1 MNLKDIT
8 AAISEAE
15 NIPAGKVRKITKAFL
30 DRVGEAVENGEK
42 LQLPGLVF
50 IPRTLP
56 AREAEGDKPARPER
70 KTAVVRIR
78 KVKKDDNE
86 SAESVD

>member
-15 NIPAGKVRKITKAFL
+15 NIPAGKVRKVTKAFL
-30 DRVGEAVENGEK
+30 DRVVEAIENGEK
-42 LQLPGLVF
+42 LQLPGLIF
-50 IPRTLP
+50 IPRTQS

-78 KVKKDDNE
+78 KGKDENV
-86 SAESVD
+86 SAE